1 MLVPMD
7 ESQTAGLTDLSR
19 VPIRDRSIPASVRQD
34 FRALVR
40 TMDLDQALFL
50 VRYCRSRAVWLVQAE
65 MAGQDVK
72 LLCPCTRWQYQAYAA
87 YWQALADR
95 ISYRMN
101 PRVG

>member
-40 TMDLDQALFL
+40 TMDLDQ
-50 VRYCRSRAVWLVQAE
+50 
-65 MAGQDVK
+65 
-72 LLCPCTRWQYQAYAA
+72 
-87 YWQALADR
+87 
-95 ISYRMN
+95 
-101 PRVG
+101 RVG